1 MLKPEMLKLATQSTL
16 CSPVK
21 TGSNSAELVRRFI
34 STRLYPTDHLI
45 DTAEHEA
52 AWKDQK
58 PTAFTTRAAQFRPL
72 VHALTDLVSGQQTA
86 TTGYAETKE
95 REEQELEALAHEI
108 GQTLADWYEE
118 NGREGDSAQI
128 DLSLTAWQRLRD
140 TELIAKARLLHRK
153 LTEALAD
160 NAAALA
166 DYDLTPADA
175 TLLAKET
182 ADFEQI
188 TADPSAAISRRRA
201 LTVTLRP
208 RFAAIGQLLK
218 KMDRLVLRFRRT
230 EPGAAFAGAWSATR
244 IIRDLGGSAPA
255 EPVPV
260 IPGV

>member
-1 MLKPEMLKLATQSTL
+1 MKNEFANRQNMHLTVLK
-16 CSPVK
+16 
-21 TGSNSAELVRRFI
+21 
-34 STRLYPTDHLI
+34 LI
-45 DTAEHEA
+45 DTSEHEA

-72 VHALTDLVSGQQTA
+72 VHALTDLIAGQQTA

-140 TELIAKARLLHRK
+140 TELIAKARLLHGK
-153 LTEALAD
+153 L
-160 NAAALA
+160 AAALA
-166 DYDLTPADA
+166 ENPTELAEYDLTPADA
-175 TLLAKET
+175 TLLAKEL
-182 ADFEQI
+182 ADFEKI
-188 TADPSAAISRRRA
+188 TADPSAAISRRSA
-201 LTVTLRP
+201 LTATLRP
-208 RFAAIGQLLK
+208 RFAEVGQLLK

-230 EPGAAFAGAWSATR
+230 EPGAEFANAWTASR

-255 EPVPV
+255 VPSPVTPAA
-260 IPGV
+260 